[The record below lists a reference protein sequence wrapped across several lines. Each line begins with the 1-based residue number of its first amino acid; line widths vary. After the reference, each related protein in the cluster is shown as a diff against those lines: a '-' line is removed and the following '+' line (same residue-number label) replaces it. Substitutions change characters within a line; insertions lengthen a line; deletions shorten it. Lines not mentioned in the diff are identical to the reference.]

1 MEVSRY
7 CLDTS
12 AYIHFLRGDPETVAA
27 IDGASWVGFP
37 VIALGELHTGF
48 SLSGQH
54 AGDQARLRDFL
65 AHPVVE
71 PIHVDPEVARQYGQI
86 VAELRTAGTPLPPN
100 HIWIAACA
108 ARTSGVVLTHDA
120 HFTRIVRVG
129 CVVLGSSGKVPR
141 SAGWR
146 AQE

>member
-12 AYIHFLRGDPETVAA
+12 AYIHFLRGDPETVAV

-48 SLSGQH
+48 SLTGQH

-86 VAELRTAGTPLPPN
+86 VAELRTAGKPLPQN

-108 ARTSGVVLTHDA
+108 ARTSSVVLTHHA
-120 HFTRIVRVG
+120 YFTRIVRVG
-129 CVVLGSSGKVPR
+129 CVVLGR
-141 SAGWR
+141 SEKPAPSTGWR
-146 AQE
+146 GQE

>member
-1 MEVSRY
+1 MSRY

-37 VIALGELHTGF
+37 VIALGELHAGF

-86 VAELRTAGTPLPPN
+86 VAELRTAGTPLSPN

-108 ARTSGVVLTHDA
+108 ARTSGVVLTRDSR
-120 HFTRIVRVG
+120 FTRIVRVG
-129 CVVLGSSGKVPR
+129 CVVLGCAEKPSR
-141 SAGWR
+141 SVGWR
-146 AQE
+146 GQE

>member
-1 MEVSRY
+1 MSRY

-12 AYIHFLRGDPETVAA
+12 AYIRFLRGDPQTIAA

-37 VIALGELHTGF
+37 VIVLGELHTGF
-48 SLSGQH
+48 LLTGEQ
-54 AGDQARLRDFL
+54 AGDRARLRDFL

-86 VAELRTAGTPLPPN
+86 VAELRRAGTPLPPN
-100 HIWIAACA
+100 DIWIAACA
-108 ARTSGVVLTHDA
+108 ARTSSVVLTHDS

-129 CVVLGSSGKVPR
+129 CVVLGRTEKAPR
-141 SAGWR
+141 SARWR
-146 AQE
+146 GHE

>member
-1 MEVSRY
+1 MSRY

-12 AYIHFLRGDPETVAA
+12 AYIHFLRGDPQTIAA

-37 VIALGELHTGF
+37 VIALGELHAGF
-48 SLSGQH
+48 SLSGEH
-54 AGDQARLRDFL
+54 EGDQARLGDFL
-65 AHPVVE
+65 AHPIVE
-71 PIHVDPEVARQYGQI
+71 PIPVDPEVARQYGQI

-108 ARTSGVVLTHDA
+108 ARTSSVVLTHDA
-120 HFTRIVRVG
+120 HVARIVRVG
-129 CVVLGSSGKVPR
+129 CVVLGRAERSSR

-146 AQE
+146 GEE

>member
-1 MEVSRY
+1 MSRY

-12 AYIHFLRGDPETVAA
+12 AYIHFLRGDSQTIAA

-48 SLSGQH
+48 SLSGERE
-54 AGDQARLRDFL
+54 GDQARLRDFL

-71 PIHVDPEVARQYGQI
+71 PIPVDPEVARQYGQI

-100 HIWIAACA
+100 DIWIAACA
-108 ARTSGVVLTHDA
+108 ARTSSVVLTHDSR
-120 HFTRIVRVG
+120 FTRIVRVG
-129 CVVLGSSGKVPR
+129 CVVMGRAGKPSRLV
-141 SAGWR
+141 GWR
-146 AQE
+146 GQE

>member
-1 MEVSRY
+1 MSRY

-12 AYIHFLRGDPETVAA
+12 AYIHFLRGDPHTIAA

-65 AHPVVE
+65 SHPVVE

-86 VAELRTAGTPLPPN
+86 VAELRTAGTRLPPN

-108 ARTSGVVLTHDA
+108 ARTSSVVLTHDA
-120 HFTRIVRVG
+120 HFARIVRVG
-129 CVVLGSSGKVPR
+129 CVVMGRAGKPSRLV
-141 SAGWR
+141 GWR
-146 AQE
+146 GQE

>member
-1 MEVSRY
+1 MSRY

-12 AYIHFLRGDPETVAA
+12 AYIHFLRGDPHTIAA

-48 SLSGQH
+48 CLSGEH
-54 AGDQARLRDFL
+54 VEDQACLKDFL

-71 PIHVDPEVARQYGQI
+71 PIPVDPEVARQYGQI

-108 ARTSGVVLTHDA
+108 ARTSSVVLTHDA
-120 HFTRIVRVG
+120 HFTQIVRVG
-129 CVVLGSSGKVPR
+129 CVVMGRAGKPSR

-146 AQE
+146 GQE

>member
-1 MEVSRY
+1 MSRY

-12 AYIHFLRGDPETVAA
+12 AYIHFLRGDPQTIAA

-37 VIALGELHTGF
+37 VIALGELHAGF
-48 SLSGQH
+48 SLSGEQE
-54 AGDQARLRDFL
+54 GDQARLGDFL
-65 AHPVVE
+65 AHPIVE
-71 PIHVDPEVARQYGQI
+71 PIPVDPEVARQYGQI

-108 ARTSGVVLTHDA
+108 ARTSSVVLTHDA
-120 HFTRIVRVG
+120 HVARIVRVG
-129 CVVLGSSGKVPR
+129 CVVLGRAERSSR

-146 AQE
+146 GEE